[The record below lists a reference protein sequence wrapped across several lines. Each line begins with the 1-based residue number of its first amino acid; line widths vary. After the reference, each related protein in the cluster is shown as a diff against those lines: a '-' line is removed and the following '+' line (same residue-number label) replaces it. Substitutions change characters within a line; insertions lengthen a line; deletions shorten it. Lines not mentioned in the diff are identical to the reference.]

1 MKLVVVTGLSGAGK
15 SQALHALEDMGF
27 YCVDNLPPML
37 IPNMAKLCLEHE
49 DVIGKVALGLDTR
62 SGAFF
67 GEMDE
72 ALDELLRMNVRYD
85 ILYLNAS
92 DEELVRRYKET
103 RRAHPMG
110 SDTMLIKDIQK
121 ERQMLRGM
129 EMRATR
135 VIDTTTMLTRQLRET
150 LLRLYGDGD
159 LDKAI
164 SVNVLSFGF
173 KHGMPQDADLVFD
186 VRFIPNPFYI
196 PEMRAMTGADA
207 PVRDYVMYREETI
220 EFEKRWRALLDC
232 VMPGYV
238 AEGKQQLAIGV
249 GCTGGQHRSVAL
261 AEATGDYLKSKGY
274 RVSVAHRDLR
284 LAERGHDVQCES
296 DNVLDARAGGG
307 KEA

>member
-37 IPNMAKLCLEHE
+37 IPNMAKLCREHE
-49 DVIGKVALGLDTR
+49 SMINKVALGIDTR

-67 GEMDE
+67 GETEE

-110 SDTMLIKDIQK
+110 SETMLIKNIQM
-121 ERQMLRGM
+121 ERQLLRGM
-129 EMRATR
+129 EQRATR

-159 LDKAI
+159 VDKAI

-196 PEMRAMTGADA
+196 PEMRPMNGSDQ
-207 PVRDYVMYREETI
+207 PVHDYVMSFPESQI
-220 EFEKRWRALLDC
+220 FLEKTLDLLC
-232 VMPGYV
+232 FLIPHYV
-238 AEGKQQLAIGV
+238 SEGKDRLVIGV
-249 GCTGGQHRSVAL
+249 GCTGGHHRSVAIAHAL
-261 AEATGDYLKSKGY
+261 AERIRGQGWP
-274 RVSVAHRDLR
+274 VAESHRDLGR
-284 LAERGHDVQCES
+284 
-296 DNVLDARAGGG
+296 N
-307 KEA
+307 

>member
-1 MKLVVVTGLSGAGK
+1 M
-15 SQALHALEDMGF
+15 
-27 YCVDNLPPML
+27 
-37 IPNMAKLCLEHE
+37 
-49 DVIGKVALGLDTR
+49 
-62 SGAFF
+62 
-67 GEMDE
+67 
-72 ALDELLRMNVRYD
+72 
-85 ILYLNAS
+85 
-92 DEELVRRYKET
+92 RRYKET

-110 SDTMLIKDIQK
+110 SDTMLIKNIQK

-207 PVRDYVMYREETI
+207 PVRDYVMKFEETKTFLQKTLDLL
-220 EFEKRWRALLDC
+220 EFLI
-232 VMPGYV
+232 PHYV
-238 AEGKQQLAIGV
+238 SEGKDRLVIGV
-249 GCTGGQHRSVAL
+249 GCTGGQHRSVCL
-261 AEATGDYLKSKGY
+261 AIELCKGLQQAGF
-274 RVSVAHRDLR
+274 RCSVSHRDS
-284 LAERGHDVQCES
+284 AIET
-296 DNVLDARAGGG
+296 
-307 KEA
+307 KPTK